1 MDARSSDDALPSAPP
16 EPAGAPST
24 SQPHSPTRDEKQA
37 EVRDLLASLNEQYY
51 DEFRSR
57 LAHSFSALKLQNE
70 DRDII
75 SQRRIKSCRETIGGD
90 FELIISGL
98 SGLEPNRLPD
108 WLARRIFITPNKKR
122 RPIIPANDPSPN
134 RRDIIPADDLFQV
147 YRTWCTSHEH
157 FDFYS
162 ALTELLNLGL
172 QTGTTVSL
180 EVDEKKYATRASNRS
195 ISEGKTLF
203 TDTLIREVD
212 DHLLKETP

>member
-16 EPAGAPST
+16 EPAGAPLP
-24 SQPHSPTRDEKQA
+24 SQPPSPTRDEKQA
-37 EVRDLLASLNEQYY
+37 QVRDLLASLPQAILEV
-51 DEFRSR
+51 FRTT
-57 LAHSFSALKLQNE
+57 LQHAFSALKLPDE
-70 DRDII
+70 DLDSSQDII
-75 SQRRIKSCRETIGGD
+75 TMCQLSIGTG
-90 FELIISGL
+90 FRAIVKGL
-98 SGLEPNRLPD
+98 SALGPNRLPP
-108 WLARRIFITPNKKR
+108 WLARRIFITPSQN
-122 RPIIPANDPSPN
+122 RPDIIPANNPSQN
-134 RRDIIPADDLFQV
+134 RRPIIPADDLFQV